1 MMGACEPCAI
11 QVYSRFLLGVEM
23 TLTEAFSDL
32 PDPRTGPAQRHDLTE
47 MILMALCA
55 VLCGA
60 DSWVDVA
67 EWAEDNEA
75 WIKRYLVLEHG
86 TPSHDTFSRVFRLLE
101 AKVFEACFREWI
113 GSLVGAVTGVV
124 AIDGKTAC
132 GSKDGHNTALHTISA
147 YATASGLCLAQEHT
161 RGKGNEIPAI
171 KALLDTLALKGC
183 IVTIDAIGCQTEIAQ
198 KILDRGGDY
207 LLAVKDNQETLAN
220 ALREFFAEGEAAGF
234 GSLPVSRYQS
244 IEKDHGR
251 IETRQALWVTDL
263 SWLDN
268 PLRQHWPKLAGI
280 GMIERQREINGKT
293 SYERAFYIGS
303 KGIAS
308 AESFAKA
315 ARSHWGIE
323 NSLHWVLDVIFRE
336 DDCRVRKDHAPH
348 NFAALRKFALALLR
362 QDTQYPKRSL
372 RSRRKTAERLPD
384 YRAALLGLVPRG

>member
-1 MMGACEPCAI
+1 
-11 QVYSRFLLGVEM
+11 M
-23 TLTEAFSDL
+23 TLTEAFADL
-32 PDPRTGPAQRHDLTE
+32 SDPRTGPARRHDLAE
-47 MILMALCA
+47 VILMALCA

-60 DSWVDVA
+60 DTWVDVA

-75 WIKRYLVLEHG
+75 WLKRYLVLEHG
-86 TPSHDTFSRVFRLLE
+86 TPSHDTFGRVFRLLD
-101 AKVFEACFREWI
+101 AKVFETCFRAWI
-113 GSLVGAVTGVV
+113 SSLAGVVAGVV

-132 GSKDGHNTALHTISA
+132 GSRDGHNTALHTISA
-147 YATASGLCLAQEHT
+147 YATASGLCLGQEHT

-207 LLAVKDNQETLAN
+207 LLAVKDNQKDLAD
-220 ALREFFAEGEAAGF
+220 ALREFFAEGKTWGF
-234 GSLPVSRYQS
+234 GSLPVSHYQR

-251 IETRQALWVTDL
+251 IETRQAMWVSDL
-263 SWLDN
+263 SWLDQK
-268 PLRQHWPKLAGI
+268 LREHWPKLAGI
-280 GMIERQREINGKT
+280 GMIQRQREINGAVST
-293 SYERAFYIGS
+293 ERAYYIGS
-303 KGIAS
+303 QGITS

-315 ARSHWGIE
+315 ARDHWGIE
-323 NSLHWVLDVIFRE
+323 NSLHWVLDITFRE
-336 DDCRVRKDHAPH
+336 DDCRVRKDHAPL

-384 YRAALLGLVPRG
+384 YRASLLGLIPRT

>member
-86 TPSHDTFSRVFRLLE
+86 TPSHDTFSRVFRLLD

-124 AIDGKTAC
+124 AIDGKTAS

-220 ALREFFAEGEAAGF
+220 AWREFFAEGEAAGF

-263 SWLDN
+263 SWLDK
-268 PLRQHWPKLAGI
+268 PPRQHWPRLAGI

>member
-86 TPSHDTFSRVFRLLE
+86 TPSHDTFSRVFRLLD

-124 AIDGKTAC
+124 AIDGKTAS

>member
-86 TPSHDTFSRVFRLLE
+86 TPSHDTFSRVVRLLE
-101 AKVFEACFREWI
+101 AKVLEACFREWI

-263 SWLDN
+263 SWLDK

-384 YRAALLGLVPRG
+384 YRAALLGLVPRE

>member
-1 MMGACEPCAI
+1 
-11 QVYSRFLLGVEM
+11 M
-23 TLTEAFSDL
+23 TLTEAFAGLD
-32 PDPRTGPAQRHDLTE
+32 DPRTGPAQRHDLTD

-75 WIKRYLVLEHG
+75 WLKRYLILANG
-86 TPSHDTFSRVFRLLE
+86 TPSHDTFGRVFRLLD

-113 GSLVGAVTGVV
+113 GGLVGAVAGVV
-124 AIDGKTAC
+124 AIDGKTTC
-132 GSKDGHNTALHTISA
+132 GSRDGHNTALHTVSA

-198 KILDRGGDY
+198 RILDRGGDY
-207 LLAVKDNQETLAN
+207 LLAVKDNQETLAH
-220 ALREFFAEGEAAGF
+220 ALREFFADGETAGF
-234 GSLPVSRYQS
+234 GNLPISRHQTV
-244 IEKDHGR
+244 EKGHGR
-251 IETRQALWVTDL
+251 IETRQALWVTHL
-263 SWLDN
+263 SWLDK
-268 PLRQHWPKLAGI
+268 PLREHWPKLAGV
-280 GMIERQREINGKT
+280 GMIERQREINGKVAT
-293 SYERAFYIGS
+293 ERAFYIGS
-303 KGIAS
+303 PGIAT

-323 NSLHWVLDVIFRE
+323 NSLHWVLDVTFRE

-348 NFAALRKFALALLR
+348 NFAALRKLALALLR
-362 QDTQYPKRSL
+362 QDKQYPKRSL

-384 YRAALLGLVPRG
+384 YRASLLGLIPRG